1 MRVLP
6 MLTALIVAVVL
17 YAVVIE
23 RDRLLDFV
31 GVAPQADAG
40 SAAAAQ
46 PDAASVDSEDAADH
60 AIGVMAMRSNMREI
74 DSAVILRGETE
85 ASRQVDVLAETNGK
99 VVSDPLR
106 KGTTVEQG
114 QMLCKLDPGTS
125 LASLAEA
132 EGRLSEARA
141 RIPETEARI
150 PEAEARVIE
159 ARSRLEEARINQN
172 AATKLSEGGFAS
184 DTRVAGAEASVRS
197 AEAAVSSAEA
207 GLKAAQSGM
216 EGVDAAI
223 QSAEAAVARAQTEI
237 DRLTI
242 SAPFAG
248 VLETD
253 TAELGSL
260 MQSQG
265 GSALCATILQL
276 DPVKLVGYVPEP
288 SVGRVKGGAPAR
300 ARLSDGEPVEGRVSF
315 VSRSADPVTRTF
327 RVEITVPNPGMSLR
341 AGQTAE
347 IAISAAGALA
357 HLVPQSALTLDDG
370 GVLGVRA
377 IDSDSRAVFLPVEI
391 VRDTPEGVFLAG
403 LPENVDII
411 TVGQEYVIDGVPV
424 QPSFEDVKQ

>member
-23 RDRLLDFV
+23 RDRLLDFA

-40 SAAAAQ
+40 SAAAA
-46 PDAASVDSEDAADH
+46 PREAASGDSESDH
-60 AIGVMAMRSNMREI
+60 AVGVMAMRSNMREI
-74 DSAVILRGETE
+74 DSAVILRGDTQ
-85 ASRQVDVLAETNGK
+85 ASRQVDVLAETSGK

-106 KGTTVEQG
+106 KGTFVEQG

-141 RIPETEARI
+141 RIPETKART
-150 PEAEARVIE
+150 PEAEARVAE
-159 ARSRLEEARINQN
+159 ARARLEEARINQN

-216 EGVDAAI
+216 QAVEAAI
-223 QSAEAAVARAQTEI
+223 QSAEAEVARARTDI

-265 GSALCATILQL
+265 GNALCATILQL
-276 DPVKLVGYVPEP
+276 DPVKLVGYVPEL
-288 SVGRVKGGAPAR
+288 SVGRVEVGAPAR
-300 ARLSDGEPVEGRVSF
+300 ARLSDGDAVEGRVSF

-327 RVEITVPNPGMSLR
+327 RVEITVPNRAMSLR

-391 VRDTPEGVFLAG
+391 VRDTPDGVFLTG
-403 LPENVDII
+403 LPEEVDII

-424 QPSFEDVKQ
+424 VPSFEDVKQ